1 MINLQDFEV
10 AITKLMEAK
19 KHLDDANDMLE
30 QKEQREQREKLRQ
43 GSIDVEF
50 RVINE

>member
-30 QKEQREQREKLRQ
+30 QKEQREKLRQ